1 MKKLLLVLLI
11 LFLPLISIGQEIKK
25 ESVFEGTFNGK
36 PIQIYIQSFMQECTG
51 AIYYKSIVRFLDA
64 DNDET
69 VWRKFEV
76 FANNNNGF
84 LLVDDYW
91 NSGRYS
97 NYIFIDQNGSL
108 FKGFIKNEKTP
119 QKDISLIRN
128 TTIDDFTE
136 LRDAMQYY
144 EDTDDC

>member
-11 LFLPLISIGQEIKK
+11 LFLPIISIGQEIKK

-51 AIYYKSIVRFLDA
+51 VTYYKSIVRFLDA

-84 LLVDDYW
+84 
-91 NSGRYS
+91 
-97 NYIFIDQNGSL
+97 FIS
-108 FKGFIKNEKTP
+108 
-119 QKDISLIRN
+119 
-128 TTIDDFTE
+128 
-136 LRDAMQYY
+136 
-144 EDTDDC
+144 

>member
-1 MKKLLLVLLI
+1 MKKLLIVLLI
-11 LFLPLISIGQEIKK
+11 LFLPIISIGQEIKK

-97 NYIFIDQNGSL
+97 NYIFIDQNGSQ